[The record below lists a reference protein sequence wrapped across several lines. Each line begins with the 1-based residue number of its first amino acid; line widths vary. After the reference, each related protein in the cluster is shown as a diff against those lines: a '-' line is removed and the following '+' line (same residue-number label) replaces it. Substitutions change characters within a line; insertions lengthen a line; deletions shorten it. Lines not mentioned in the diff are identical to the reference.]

1 MSNVSKIVLRNKR
14 MSDARK
20 DYEWQKDPELAWLDA
35 APPLDCRFDEYLTDY
50 GSELFFPPPDR
61 RSFAVDTL
69 NGKHIG
75 NCVYYNIDESRSE
88 AELGIM
94 IGDRHYWDRSYG
106 TDTVKVLLDHIF
118 HCTDLNRIYLKT
130 LVSNN
135 RAQKCFEKCNFKP
148 CGHLEKDG
156 YRFLLM
162 DLSREQWREKQ
173 RRDTD

>member
-118 HCTDLNRIYLKT
+118 HCTHLLENPGQQQPRPEVLREMQLQALRSSGKGRLQVPAYGSFPGAMAGKT
-130 LVSNN
+130 
-135 RAQKCFEKCNFKP
+135 ET
-148 CGHLEKDG
+148 GH
-156 YRFLLM
+156 
-162 DLSREQWREKQ
+162 
-173 RRDTD
+173 